1 MIWTGMLMAQCP
13 LFDSPANL
21 DLVGQGA
28 HMIYSM
34 DKDSAEYYIKQ
45 ARQRLPNHPVG
56 SAMEAFLILWQNIPV
71 LEDSVF
77 EAFKSKLNQT
87 IEEAQALGKDHPEG
101 IFFEMT
107 ARGLLAE
114 YWADRGYYMKA
125 FGEANQTYSLLKE
138 SFDLTAKYP
147 EFLFIVGLYNY
158 FREAYPERHPVYK
171 PLLWF
176 FHEGDIELGLDQI
189 TQATSRTVLSKVES
203 HVYLTYIY
211 LRYEQKPI
219 FSKKYINA
227 LLKTYPNN
235 PYVRAKYLE
244 SISATKTYEVLD
256 PSLTLNLMEHD
267 KSYYKMTGYI
277 YEGLRLEMNELDME
291 QSLIHYKR
299 GLNVGDEIP
308 NHGDYYKSVGYL
320 GAGRVLQKLNR
331 HNEAEYWL
339 RKALEIAE
347 TDELEEEA
355 ELLLAR

>member
-1 MIWTGMLMAQCP
+1 LLYGQCP
-13 LFDSPANL
+13 LFDSPSNL
-21 DLVGQGA
+21 AIVGKGA

-34 DKDSAEYYIKQ
+34 DKDSAEYYIELT
-45 ARQRLPNHPVG
+45 RQNLPGHPVG

-71 LEDSVF
+71 LEDQVF
-77 EAFKSKLNQT
+77 ERFKAKLNQT
-87 IEEAQALGKDHPEG
+87 IEEAQLLGTDHPEG

-125 FGEANQTYSLLKE
+125 FSEANQTYALLKE
-138 SFDLTAKYP
+138 SFDLTNKYP

-219 FSKKYINA
+219 FSKKYITA
-227 LLKTYPNN
+227 LVNTYPSN
-235 PYVRAKYLE
+235 PYVNAKYLE
-244 SISATKTYEVLD
+244 SISATNAYDDLSSD
-256 PSLTLNLMEHD
+256 LTLQLMESE
-267 KSYYKMTGYI
+267 KPYYKMTGYV
-277 YEGLRLEMNELDME
+277 YEGLRLEMNESLLE
-291 QSLIHYKR
+291 QSLMHYQR
-299 GLNVGDEIP
+299 GLKVGNDIP
-308 NHGDYYKSVGYL
+308 NHGDYYKSLGFL

-339 RKALEIAE
+339 RKAQELAE
-347 TDELEEEA
+347 TDEIVEEA
-355 ELLLAR
+355 EQLLSR